1 MSNIQTELN
10 NISTECDNIENT
22 LTSLSDNTNLKNNL
36 KERVKAV
43 EDRISIAEQKIV
55 VNPVPILYLTGDMSP
70 MTKDTSVNLTAKLN
84 NIYGETIFSGIATTK
99 WQGAGSLAYPKKNFS
114 IKLKTSSGSKF
125 PMQFGNWYS
134 TNEYH
139 LKANYADYSM
149 VRNVVGAKLYREI
162 DETVYPNNAFG
173 MIDGFPIVVYYENHF
188 YGCYTWNLKQDDKL
202 FGMNTSN
209 NGLTQMVYRSGL
221 GEWNI
226 DNFEYRS
233 DGNESASNKQTLQA
247 LLDWCKN
254 SSYTQFSNELEE
266 HFDKNNLIT
275 YWVFCN
281 IMCATDN
288 TINNWTIGTWD
299 AKKWYV
305 MAYDLDIIIGSLRN
319 SSNWMHPSK
328 PTTNLLVQQ
337 YTKVNPIWEKLEYC
351 FRDDII
357 AKYNEIKEHYTPQV
371 IASYFKNYKNLWG
384 DTYLTKEYTRW
395 SGRPDSTDDVDMM
408 EDWLTKRYHYLD
420 IIYS

>member
-70 MTKDTSVNLTAKLN
+70 MTKDTPVNLTAKLD

-188 YGCYTWNLKQDDKL
+188 
-202 FGMNTSN
+202 F
-209 NGLTQMVYRSGL
+209 
-221 GEWNI
+221 
-226 DNFEYRS
+226 F
-233 DGNESASNKQTLQA
+233 
-247 LLDWCKN
+247 
-254 SSYTQFSNELEE
+254 
-266 HFDKNNLIT
+266 
-275 YWVFCN
+275 
-281 IMCATDN
+281 
-288 TINNWTIGTWD
+288 
-299 AKKWYV
+299 
-305 MAYDLDIIIGSLRN
+305 
-319 SSNWMHPSK
+319 
-328 PTTNLLVQQ
+328 
-337 YTKVNPIWEKLEYC
+337 
-351 FRDDII
+351 
-357 AKYNEIKEHYTPQV
+357 
-371 IASYFKNYKNLWG
+371 
-384 DTYLTKEYTRW
+384 
-395 SGRPDSTDDVDMM
+395 
-408 EDWLTKRYHYLD
+408 
-420 IIYS
+420 